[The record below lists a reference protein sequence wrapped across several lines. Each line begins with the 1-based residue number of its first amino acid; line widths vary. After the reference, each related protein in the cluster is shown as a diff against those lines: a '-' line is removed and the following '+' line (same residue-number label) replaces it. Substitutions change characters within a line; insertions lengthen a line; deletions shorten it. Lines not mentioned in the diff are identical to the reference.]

1 MRRNAFIAA
10 LLLPLP
16 FAALPVVGVLIGM
29 AGEPDEIV
37 IDARVAEQQAPAWD
51 LPAASQG
58 SLAYG
63 VSDTSHPACGDASV
77 SRIEG

>member
-1 MRRNAFIAA
+1 MRRNALIAA

-16 FAALPVVGVLIGM
+16 FAALPVVGVLLGM
-29 AGEPDEIV
+29 SGPEEIV
-37 IDARVAEQQAPAWD
+37 IDARVAEQAAPKWD
-51 LPAASQG
+51 LPAEVG

-63 VSDTSHPACGDASV
+63 VSETSHWDCSDASV

>member
-1 MRRNAFIAA
+1 MRRNALIAA

-16 FAALPVVGVLIGM
+16 FAALPVIGVLLGM
-29 AGEPDEIV
+29 SSPDEIV
-37 IDARVAEQQAPAWD
+37 IDARVAEQSAPKWD
-51 LPAASQG
+51 LPRDEG

-63 VSDTSHPACGDASV
+63 VADTSKGDCADASV